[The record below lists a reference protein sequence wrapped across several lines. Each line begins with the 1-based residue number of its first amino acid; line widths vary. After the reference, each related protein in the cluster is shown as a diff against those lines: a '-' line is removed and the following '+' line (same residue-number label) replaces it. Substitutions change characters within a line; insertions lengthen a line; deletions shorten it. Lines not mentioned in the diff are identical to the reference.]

1 MDREQAWNVFQQTG
15 SVEAYLHYVRLTQAM
30 NQQTAVVLP
39 EEEEHAN
46 QYRGLGP
53 YGEDRG

>member
-53 YGEDRG
+53 